1 MNGDFF
7 DRKIGF
13 TVEYYESEISDIL
26 LNVPVPQTTGFGSAR
41 QNIGRVANSG
51 FEASVYTNQQVGKL
65 KISANANYAVNS
77 NEVLALGPEDADII
91 VTNGTGHAYFI
102 TRVGEQVGS
111 YFLLVQDGIFES
123 EEELDSYPHTS
134 STRPGDFKFVDID
147 GDGVIERDED
157 RAIVGNYVP
166 DFTYAFGSSL
176 AYQGFEVSATFQ
188 GVYGNEILNLSRRY
202 IANGEG
208 NFNNTTELL
217 NRYQSEGNVGDGNT
231 NRANRKSQGDN
242 GRTSTWHIEDGSYL
256 RLQNLYL
263 GYNLPKKLLSKVNIN
278 SAKVYLSGTNLVT
291 WTNYSG
297 YNPEVSQDS
306 QGSLARGLDY
316 GNYPLPKTYT
326 VGINLSF

>member
-1 MNGDFF
+1 
-7 DRKIGF
+7 
-13 TVEYYESEISDIL
+13 
-26 LNVPVPQTTGFGSAR
+26 
-41 QNIGRVANSG
+41 
-51 FEASVYTNQQVGKL
+51 VGKL

-134 STRPGDFKFVDID
+134 STQPGDFKFVDID